1 MHRYCQVY
9 LYILRRNNQINRIKK
24 RVQSINTY
32 SITFIGNNIHL
43 YLIILAIN
51 NAKNDQFTA
60 IDNSLED
67 AV

>member
-1 MHRYCQVY
+1 MM
-9 LYILRRNNQINRIKK
+9 
-24 RVQSINTY
+24 
-32 SITFIGNNIHL
+32 TFIGNNRHL

-51 NAKNDQFTA
+51 SAENDQFTA

>member
-1 MHRYCQVY
+1 M
-9 LYILRRNNQINRIKK
+9 NRIKN

-32 SITFIGNNIHL
+32 AITFIGNNRHL

-51 NAKNDQFTA
+51 NAENDQFTA

-67 AV
+67 TIFIDF